1 MKRRLI
7 TSALPYV
14 NNVPHLGNLIQVL
27 SADAFA
33 RFCRLRGYDTLY
45 ICGTDEYGTATETRA
60 AEEGIGPQEL
70 CDRYYTIHAEIYRW
84 FNIGFDK
91 FGRTSTPIQ
100 TEVTQDIFK
109 KLDAN
114 GFITEHTIEQL
125 HCSHCDRF
133 LADRYVRGTCPHCGY
148 ADARGDQCESCGK
161 LLDPTELKE
170 PRCASCGSTPALK
183 STKHLYLDL
192 PKLRD
197 KFDPWIQEA
206 SVKGFWS
213 KNAVQMT
220 QAWLRDGLRER
231 AITRDLKWGIPVP
244 KEGYENKVFYVW
256 FDACIGYISITGNL
270 GAETA
275 KGLKTQS
282 WHAFLDDWWKN
293 PDEVELFQF
302 IGKDNIPFHTVIFPS
317 SLLGS
322 GDNWTML
329 HHMSSTEYLNYES
342 GKFSKTRGVGVFGTD
357 VMETGIAADIWR
369 FYIFYNRPEKADALF
384 TWKDFQ
390 EKVNGELIGNLGNLV
405 NRTLSFVTRYYDG
418 KIPGTGILAPGGI
431 LLPENTGLWET
442 VRDFE
447 ADIAEKL
454 ERSDLRD
461 AFRAIFELSSFANK
475 TFQDGEPWRTRKD
488 DPPAAEALIRDLCH
502 VVRDIAVM
510 IEPYMPQA
518 AEKIASFFGLSIG
531 KKKEGIKLPGL
542 RIAGHNIPEIKI
554 AAIDKVITWDD
565 IGRDKGLH
573 EVVKSE
579 VLFTKLED
587 EQIAELRE
595 RYSGSQKERADR
607 DAADKTAVAQTAA
620 GDAAANKAVASQGS
634 GQAGA
639 PKPAA
644 PAKPESAPI
653 PEAEL
658 PAAFALTLDLRVAE
672 IVKIE
677 RHPKADKL
685 YIETLN
691 ITNTEGVL
699 EERIIVSGLVPFYKE
714 EELLHKRII
723 VAYNLKAAKLRGV
736 ESRGMLLAASDR
748 DAEGNERVEV
758 LDAGE
763 LPTGTRVGIEGQELR
778 DAGEISID
786 TFFTIPILVK
796 DHQVTVG
803 GKALNAGGIPL
814 KTKIIST
821 GEVH

>member
-1 MKRRLI
+1 
-7 TSALPYV
+7 
-14 NNVPHLGNLIQVL
+14 
-27 SADAFA
+27 
-33 RFCRLRGYDTLY
+33 
-45 ICGTDEYGTATETRA
+45 
-60 AEEGIGPQEL
+60 
-70 CDRYYTIHAEIYRW
+70 
-84 FNIGFDK
+84 
-91 FGRTSTPIQ
+91 
-100 TEVTQDIFK
+100 
-109 KLDAN
+109 
-114 GFITEHTIEQL
+114 
-125 HCSHCDRF
+125 
-133 LADRYVRGTCPHCGY
+133 
-148 ADARGDQCESCGK
+148 
-161 LLDPTELKE
+161 
-170 PRCASCGSTPALK
+170 
-183 STKHLYLDL
+183 
-192 PKLRD
+192 
-197 KFDPWIQEA
+197 
-206 SVKGFWS
+206 
-213 KNAVQMT
+213 
-220 QAWLRDGLRER
+220 
-231 AITRDLKWGIPVP
+231 
-244 KEGYENKVFYVW
+244 
-256 FDACIGYISITGNL
+256 
-270 GAETA
+270 
-275 KGLKTQS
+275 
-282 WHAFLDDWWKN
+282 
-293 PDEVELFQF
+293 
-302 IGKDNIPFHTVIFPS
+302 
-317 SLLGS
+317 
-322 GDNWTML
+322 
-329 HHMSSTEYLNYES
+329 
-342 GKFSKTRGVGVFGTD
+342 
-357 VMETGIAADIWR
+357 METGIAADIWR

-431 LLPENTGLWET
+431 LLPENTALWET
-442 VRDFE
+442 VRKFE

-475 TFQDGEPWRTRKD
+475 TFQDGEPWRTRKE

-542 RIAGHNIPEIKI
+542 RIAGLKIPEIKI

-607 DAADKTAVAQTAA
+607 DATAQAVVGQTATGPVAAGQTGTAQAVAA
-620 GDAAANKAVASQGS
+620 GQAAAAA
-634 GQAGA
+634 A
-639 PKPAA
+639 PKQAA
-644 PAKPESAPI
+644 PAKPEPVPI

-691 ITNTEGVL
+691 ITNADGVL

-763 LPTGTRVGIEGQELR
+763 LSTGTRVGIEGQELR
-778 DAGEISID
+778 DAGEITID

-803 GKALNAGGIPL
+803 GKPLNVGGIPL
-814 KTKIIST
+814 RTKTISS